1 MVHTLSRTMTVADL
15 VDRCPGVAR
24 AFAAQ
29 GMACVGC
36 PMARFET
43 VQEVASVYR
52 LQIDAFM
59 EDIARLAAPRVHAPR
74 RLHPRPDT
82 RRDLHEGSHAARSR
96 PRR

>member
-1 MVHTLSRTMTVADL
+1 MTVADL
-15 VDRCPGVAR
+15 VERCPGVAR
-24 AFAAQ
+24 AFAVQ

-52 LQIDAFM
+52 VPIDAFM
-59 EDIARLAAPRVHAPR
+59 EDIARLATARVNAPR

-82 RRDLHEGSHAARSR
+82 RRDVRERSHGARSR

>member
-1 MVHTLSRTMTVADL
+1 MTVADL

-52 LQIDAFM
+52 VPIDAFM
-59 EDIARLAAPRVHAPR
+59 EDIARLAAARANVPR
-74 RLHPRPDT
+74 RMHPRTDT
-82 RRDLHEGSHAARSR
+82 RRDVHEGPHAARSR